1 MASKGSSSGDLWLQV
16 NKDLFLN
23 DLFIPFKEEHYK
35 EKDYR
40 KLRDK
45 FNAMK
50 KEATK
55 MMESGNKSKFG
66 GDFSEKFKLLQQAI
80 EESNQA
86 DNERQLKKDND
97 EAEKKLIQ
105 ETGDRIMNGKTPK
118 RDKGKLIVHLD
129 GTVSDNRMQKRSNA
143 FEDYVLEK
151 MTKKNNDVNE
161 RDVLGKLQ
169 RWIKSN
175 NQTTYDLI
183 GALDVFAMP

>member
-1 MASKGSSSGDLWLQV
+1 MEVIFLKLIISSGVHMASKGSSSVDLWLQV

-40 KLRDK
+40 KLRRDK

-105 ETGDRIMNGKTPK
+105 ETGDRIMNGKTP
-118 RDKGKLIVHLD
+118 R
-129 GTVSDNRMQKRSNA
+129 GTK
-143 FEDYVLEK
+143 
-151 MTKKNNDVNE
+151 VN
-161 RDVLGKLQ
+161 LSC
-169 RWIKSN
+169 I
-175 NQTTYDLI
+175 
-183 GALDVFAMP
+183 